1 MAFHLLLAACAQLG
15 CLQPGLHCFNL
26 ILQKVVYS
34 FHTPPPQESPQG
46 EEQPGLVTLQGVGR
60 TGNKERK
67 GATKLE
73 GSP

>member
-1 MAFHLLLAACAQLG
+1 MAFHLLLAACNRLG
-15 CLQPGLHCFNL
+15 CLQPGLQCLSL
-26 ILQKVVYS
+26 ILQKVFYS

-46 EEQPGLVTLQGVGR
+46 EGQPGLVTLQGVGR
-60 TGNKERK
+60 TGNKGSK